1 MVSPDRDSSVLV
13 VGGGPAGLTAA
24 AELARLGIGVTLVE
38 KEVFASTRVGEH
50 IGPATV
56 QRLRTMGL
64 AAAVNPADH
73 FACSGIDAWWGGST
87 PNHNDYLRH
96 PVGFGLNLSRP
107 RFDASLARL
116 CRKRGAQVLA
126 PAQVVRASRRPR
138 GWDLDIAFRGRLLR
152 QQPEYVIDASG
163 RSVAFAR
170 MQGARSSSTEKQV
183 AIIGVASGIADART
197 ASARVVVEA
206 TCTGWWYFAAVAEAR
221 CVCMLVTDPG
231 IYVRSG
237 KSLHDW
243 WRSELRETTQI
254 RLRYA
259 GYARTDALLVRS
271 AQSRRLDTL
280 HGPGWV
286 AMGDAAMTFDPL
298 TSQGIAK
305 AVEQGGAVAAAI
317 GHCLKGNEFALDE
330 YANALSARYA
340 EYLATRTGY
349 YRLEQRWSAAE
360 FWQSRQQCV

>member
-1 MVSPDRDSSVLV
+1 M
-13 VGGGPAGLTAA
+13 
-24 AELARLGIGVTLVE
+24 ARLGIRVTLVE
-38 KEVFASTRVGEH
+38 KEGFASTRVGEH

-56 QRLRTMGL
+56 QQLRTMGL
-64 AAAVNPADH
+64 ADAVDPADH
-73 FACSGIDAWWGGST
+73 FACSGIDAWWGSST

-107 RFDASLARL
+107 RFDTSLARL

-126 PAQVVRASRRPR
+126 PARVVRASRRLARLGSGDHVSRQTASPAAGVR
-138 GWDLDIAFRGRLLR
+138 HRCLRSFGRVR
-152 QQPEYVIDASG
+152 TDAG
-163 RSVAFAR
+163 RP
-170 MQGARSSSTEKQV
+170 SSSTEKQV
-183 AIIGVASGIADART
+183 AIIGVASGIADARSP
-197 ASARVVVEA
+197 SARVVIEA
-206 TCTGWWYFAAVAEAR
+206 TSTGWWYFAAVAEAR
-221 CVCMLVTDPG
+221 CVCMLVTDPR

-243 WRSELRETTQI
+243 WRSELRDTAQV

-259 GYARTDALLVRS
+259 AYARTDALLVRS

-286 AMGDAAMTFDPL
+286 AIGDAAMTFDPL

-305 AVEQGGAVAAAI
+305 AVEQGGAAAAAI
-317 GHCLKGNEFALDE
+317 GHCLEGNRVALDE

-349 YRLEQRWSAAE
+349 YRLEQRWSDAE
-360 FWQSRQQCV
+360 FWQSRQQCAA